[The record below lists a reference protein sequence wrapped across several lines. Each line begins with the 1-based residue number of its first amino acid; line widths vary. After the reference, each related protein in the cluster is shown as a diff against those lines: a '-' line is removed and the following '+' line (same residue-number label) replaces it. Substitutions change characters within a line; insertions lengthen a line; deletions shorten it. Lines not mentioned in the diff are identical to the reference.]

1 MARTVTIVHPGAL
14 GDVLLSLPA
23 IRALRASFP
32 RQEFGLLAGDEVGK
46 LLRACGEIERLFPL
60 EGDSLASL
68 LADRTSRSRG
78 WAGQTFFEWL
88 SRCDLAVCWMADPDG
103 RLAGSLGD
111 LGVDRII
118 VGSPL
123 SADCQGAHQAD
134 RLMETL
140 RGVVTTCRHEEKL
153 KLPDKVLDA
162 ARARLEALG
171 DWGKQPLAVIHPGS
185 GSPHKCSEP
194 ALLAQAVTWLQANGA
209 APVLVGGPADDERLA
224 EVSSRCAVPP
234 PACRG
239 LDLLSVAGLLAHGRL
254 FLGHD
259 SGLTHLAASL
269 HPVPQEAPS
278 VKPWYG
284 LHIQTVALF
293 GPTDCSRWA
302 PRGPHVTVLSGAPCL
317 CREQG
322 RQTVQQCRDKP
333 CLQIPAERLVLA
345 CQQGLQGAGGW
356 CREQPTSGSAPC
368 YAQ

>member
-14 GDVLLSLPA
+14 GDVLLSLTA

-32 RQEFGLLAGDEVGK
+32 RQEFGLLAGGEIGK

-60 EGDSLASL
+60 EGDFLASL
-68 LADRTSRSRG
+68 LADRAFRSRG

-103 RLAGSLGD
+103 RLARSLGD

-134 RLMETL
+134 RLMEML

-153 KLPDKVLDA
+153 RLPDKVLDG
-162 ARARLEALG
+162 ARARLEVLG
-171 DWGKQPLAVIHPGS
+171 DWGKQSLAVIHPGS

-224 EVSSRCAVPP
+224 EVSSRCAIPP
-234 PACRG
+234 PAYRG
-239 LDLLSVAGLLAHGRL
+239 LDLLSVAGLLAHGSL

-259 SGLTHLAASL
+259 SGLTHLAAS
-269 HPVPQEAPS
+269 
-278 VKPWYG
+278 

-322 RQTVQQCRDKP
+322 WQTVRRCAGKP

-356 CREQPTSGSAPC
+356 CRAQPTSGPAPC